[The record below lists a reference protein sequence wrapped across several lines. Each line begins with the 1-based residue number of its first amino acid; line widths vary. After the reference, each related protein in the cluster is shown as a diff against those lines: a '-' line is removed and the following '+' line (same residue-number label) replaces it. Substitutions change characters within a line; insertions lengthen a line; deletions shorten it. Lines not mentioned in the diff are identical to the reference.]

1 MHMTYSKEW
10 VADTLRRIGYLQAA
24 DEALRDLPDVVD
36 QEQLEKFGDRHGISR
51 DELTDRMGGS
61 P

>member
-1 MHMTYSKEW
+1 MAMQVSRQRLS
-10 VADTLRRIGYLQAA
+10 DLLREVGYPQAA

-36 QEQLEKFGDRHGISR
+36 LKEAQDWSDRHGVSR
-51 DELTDRMGGS
+51 DRLIDLMGGS